1 MVVSALAIVG
11 FLGSVM
17 FTTQGG
23 LFWLDIVDHF
33 LTQYG
38 LVLGGIL
45 ECILVAWVYKAY
57 KLREYINKFS
67 RLRLHASWDY
77 TIKLIIPAVLSVIVV
92 NSLFQEFA
100 SPYEGYPW
108 LAIVLIG
115 RDWVIFTLFLAVI
128 VATRRWKQYTKKDE
142 S

>member
-1 MVVSALAIVG
+1 
-11 FLGSVM
+11 M

-23 LFWLDIVDHF
+23 LLWLDIVDHF

-38 LVLGGIL
+38 LVVGGIL
-45 ECILVAWVYKAY
+45 ECILVAWVYRAC

-67 RLRLHASWDY
+67 RLSLHSSWDY
-77 TIKLIIPAVLSVIVV
+77 TIKLIIPVALAVILV
-92 NSLFQEFA
+92 NSLIKEFA

-115 RDWVIFTLFLAVI
+115 RDWVIFTLFFAII
-128 VATRRWKQYTKKDE
+128 VAARRWKQYTERDE